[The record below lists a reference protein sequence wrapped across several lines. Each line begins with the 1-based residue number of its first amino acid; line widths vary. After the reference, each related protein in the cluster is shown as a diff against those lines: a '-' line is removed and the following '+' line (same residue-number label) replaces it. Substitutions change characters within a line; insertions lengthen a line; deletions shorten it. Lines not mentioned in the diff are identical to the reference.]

1 MQELCKELKLPK
13 QLLECTSA
21 EMIQVLSRIPLH
33 SSLNGDDGAADQTR
47 AGTPIIHTPCFHM
60 LRLSHT
66 YSICILSDR
75 ISTQFSHK
83 LWKWRALV
91 IHDDTSLYGCWVQR
105 ARRDGPDQCLRVR
118 TADTPQGS
126 AVAAVT

>member
-47 AGTPIIHTPCFHM
+47 AGTPIIHTHM
-60 LRLSHT
+60 FA
-66 YSICILSDR
+66 SICCD
-75 ISTQFSHK
+75 
-83 LWKWRALV
+83 
-91 IHDDTSLYGCWVQR
+91 C
-105 ARRDGPDQCLRVR
+105 R
-118 TADTPQGS
+118 TLTRS
-126 AVAAVT
+126 VF

>member
-47 AGTPIIHTPCFHM
+47 AGTPIIHTPCLLPYVAIVAH
-60 LRLSHT
+60 LLDL
-66 YSICILSDR
+66 YSERSDKYTVF
-75 ISTQFSHK
+75 TQ
-83 LWKWRALV
+83 V
-91 IHDDTSLYGCWVQR
+91 VE
-105 ARRDGPDQCLRVR
+105 
-118 TADTPQGS
+118 
-126 AVAAVT
+126 VACFGYS